1 MTEKPTKA
9 QQAEKAQHS
18 PLVEVCD
25 ISKTFRTGGQFAG
38 SKSAVIH
45 ALNGVSL
52 RVYPAEV
59 FCVVGESG
67 CGKSTLAQVIAG
79 LHRPDSGEV
88 LLDGKRIDN
97 LSEKARRPHRRAVQM
112 IFQNPDASL
121 NPRMTVKQTLTEV
134 ARFHFPQKTPAEALD
149 DAAEALADTGLSADA
164 LPKYPHQFS
173 GGQRQRLSIARAL
186 IAKPRFVIAD
196 EPVAALD
203 VSVQAQI
210 LNLLGELRARQQL
223 AFLFISHDLSVVRA
237 FGDRAAVMYLGRVCE
252 ESPCDELFSAP
263 RHPYSKTLLAA
274 APAIGKP
281 LPQAA
286 SSTKE
291 QPSPDDLPSG
301 CFFHPR
307 CPNAAANCQMPPP
320 PKLQQITPT
329 RKAACHAITE
339 GRI

>member
-1 MTEKPTKA
+1 MTNPD
-9 QQAEKAQHS
+9 HP
-18 PLVEVCD
+18 PLLEVRN
-25 ISKTFRTGGQFAG
+25 ITKTFRAGGQFAG
-38 SKSAVIH
+38 RKAATIH

-52 RVYPAEV
+52 QIYPAEV

-97 LSEKARRPHRRAVQM
+97 LTEKARRPHRRAVQM

-121 NPRMTVKQTLTEV
+121 NPRMTVRQTLTEV
-134 ARFHFPQKTPAEALD
+134 ARFHFPDKTPAQALE
-149 DAAEALADTGLSADA
+149 DATAALADTGLSADA

-210 LNLLGELRARQQL
+210 LNLLGELRASQGL

-237 FGDRAAVMYLGRVCE
+237 FGDRAAVMYLGAVVE
-252 ESPCDELFSAP
+252 EAKCAELFAAP

-274 APAIGKP
+274 APAINKP
-281 LPQAA
+281 LPPM
-286 SSTKE
+286 SSLADE
-291 QPSPDDLPSG
+291 QPSPDALPSG

-307 CPNAAANCQMPPP
+307 CPHVADNCRQAQPQ
-320 PKLQQITPT
+320 LQQLTKT
-329 RKAACHAITE
+329 QKAACHAIDE

>member
-1 MTEKPTKA
+1 MSET
-9 QQAEKAQHS
+9 HS
-18 PLVEVCD
+18 NDAAPLVEVCD
-25 ISKTFRTGGQFAG
+25 IVKTFRTGGQFG
-38 SKSAVIH
+38 GRNSARIQ

-59 FCVVGESG
+59 FCLVGESG

-79 LHRPDSGEV
+79 LHHPDSGAV
-88 LLDGKRIDN
+88 YLNGGRIDN
-97 LSEKARRPHRRAVQM
+97 LGEKARRPYRRAVQM

-121 NPRMTVKQTLTEV
+121 NPRMTIKRMLTEV
-134 ARFHFPQKTPAEALD
+134 ARFHFPHLTAAAATDEA
-149 DAAEALADTGLSADA
+149 AKALADTGLSADA
-164 LPKYPHQFS
+164 LPRYPHQFS
-173 GGQRQRLSIARAL
+173 GGQRQRISIARAL
-186 IAKPRFVIAD
+186 IAKPQFVIAD

-210 LNLLGELRARQQL
+210 LNLLGELRERQGL

-252 ESPCDELFSAP
+252 EAKCDDLFAAP

-281 LPQAA
+281 LPK
-286 SSTKE
+286 SSIAGE
-291 QPSPDDLPSG
+291 QPSPADLPSG

-307 CPNAAANCQMPPP
+307 CQSAAANCQTTAPPMIT
-320 PKLQQITPT
+320 ITPT
-329 RKAACHAITE
+329 TKTSCHAITE